1 MSTKAKQGLKFKKSR
16 GPFHITHNLM
26 EHNPT
31 SHNILIKAQVKITVT
46 LQLSVTKLGQKS
58 FWESY
63 SSAERITAF
72 LHRII
77 IDWGGGGG
85 GGFGG
90 RDIARVVYLKDDA
103 YPEKFVVSIKIRDS

>member
-1 MSTKAKQGLKFKKSR
+1 
-16 GPFHITHNLM
+16 M

-46 LQLSVTKLGQKS
+46 IKLGVTKLGHKN

-77 IDWGGGGG
+77 IDVGGGGG
-85 GGFGG
+85 GEGEEG
-90 RDIARVVYLKDDA
+90 DITGVVYLKDDA
-103 YPEKFVVSIKIRDS
+103 YP